1 MPLTPWIRSSR
12 SAALK
17 KVKTT
22 SSVLP
27 RSPLPNPTHYNNCP
41 FLKNSPLSPP
51 PSSPPPIM
59 MNKHHR
65 IYNNSQDSS
74 ISPPSLSPSSS
85 SSLRQKLKSSLCCF
99 HSHSQRDD
107 NSVNYSSDS
116 QEPRLYRST
125 SMKVKPQRC
134 LASHDVLIPPEL
146 KDKCKN
152 LMSRIGAGGGRHRRR
167 HSADFKYDPLSY
179 ALNFDE
185 GENDDGYGCGNG
197 NGNGVPSRDSVDV
210 PLRNFASRL
219 PASPP
224 HTGIATPTY
233 SWWLFRFLF
242 FVRSFSFKEKKK
254 KGGVG
259 GGCGGYGGYYKYI
272 YFYYI
277 CEYLLSL
284 SLFFS
289 DSTCNFA
296 FFFFLFSRKGLQCL
310 KFWFPLNNTKEFFQ
324 IYFLSF
330 YFCVG

>member
-12 SAALK
+12 SVALK

-51 PSSPPPIM
+51 PIT

-74 ISPPSLSPSSS
+74 ISPQSLSPPSST
-85 SSLRQKLKSSLCCF
+85 SLRQKLKSSLCCF

-185 GENDDGYGCGNG
+185 GENDDGYGYGYGNG
-197 NGNGVPSRDSVDV
+197 NGDGVPSRDSVDV

-254 KGGVG
+254 KVVLVAVVAVMAVIINI
-259 GGCGGYGGYYKYI
+259 YI
-272 YFYYI
+272 SIIYVNI
-277 CEYLLSL
+277 CFHFLCFFLTLRVILL
-284 SLFFS
+284 
-289 DSTCNFA
+289 
-296 FFFFLFSRKGLQCL
+296 FFFFFFSKKR
-310 KFWFPLNNTKEFFQ
+310 FIVP
-324 IYFLSF
+324 
-330 YFCVG
+330 